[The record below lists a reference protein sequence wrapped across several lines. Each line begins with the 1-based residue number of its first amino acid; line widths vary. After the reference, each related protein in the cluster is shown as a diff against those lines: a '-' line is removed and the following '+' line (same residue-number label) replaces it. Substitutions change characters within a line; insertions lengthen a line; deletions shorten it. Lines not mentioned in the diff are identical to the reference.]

1 MGKRGGYHGESPAD
15 KSINAMD
22 KFIRKSERVQQ
33 SNDRAGKKIS
43 GQDLVVRSLKEQLDY
58 YNNRT
63 DVDMFDETYPSY
75 SYWYDAVKKRSGVY
89 PQTFRDWT
97 LKYKPFLQELFDKKT
112 SVKDAVIELKK
123 LGIY

>member
-1 MGKRGGYHGESPAD
+1 MGKRGGYHGLSPAD

-33 SNDRAGKKIS
+33 SNERTGKQIS
-43 GQDLVVRSLKEQLDY
+43 DKDFASRSLREQLDY
-58 YNNRT
+58 LNNRSEN
-63 DVDMFDETYPSY
+63 DIFDENYPSY
-75 SYWYDAVKKRSGVY
+75 SYWYDAVKKRSGIY

-97 LKYKPFLQELFDKKT
+97 SKHKPFLQELFNKKT
-112 SVKDAVIELKK
+112 SIRDAIIELKK